1 MLNMAKESAAR
12 VLAAERRAAA
22 LAGDVAAAKEE
33 GVATL
38 CRLKGIMEDKVR
50 PPPPT
55 FSNRLF
61 WSACL
66 LVGWMDLLGRS
77 VLASVRVQLF
87 SPIIW
92 NSGAPPEFSRFR
104 GGFGGALVLVL
115 PFGILVHGFGCHSEF
130 RFPNPSPSFL
140 RCACASELPWEGI
153 FSPC

>member
-66 LVGWMDLLGRS
+66 LVGWMDLLGCVGACFRS
-77 VLASVRVQLF
+77 SSVVVADNL
-87 SPIIW
+87 
-92 NSGAPPEFSRFR
+92 E
-104 GGFGGALVLVL
+104 
-115 PFGILVHGFGCHSEF
+115 FGCAARVF
-130 RFPNPSPSFL
+130 AF
-140 RCACASELPWEGI
+140 
-153 FSPC
+153 